1 MYISS
6 LAPDI
11 GVKRGI
17 VVLVVIVVLLSFC
30 LICRYMEIG
39 SEREVMC
46 PKSHSKD
53 HGWKLDLGLSV
64 FKLSHFLSTRPISW
78 DEAQCPRYRQC
89 RGTSGLCPA
98 LPSSQNGLTLG
109 EEASSKG
116 SVYNGEQESFPY

>member
-1 MYISS
+1 
-6 LAPDI
+6 
-11 GVKRGI
+11 
-17 VVLVVIVVLLSFC
+17 
-30 LICRYMEIG
+30 
-39 SEREVMC
+39 MC

-53 HGWKLDLGLSV
+53 QVWELDLGLSV

-78 DEAQCPRYRQC
+78 DEAQCPRCRQC

-116 SVYNGEQESFPY
+116 SVYNGEQEAVPY